1 MQKNVKKTELNQ
13 TAWWKRA
20 LCCVQ
25 DNVRGQNILVIVPG
39 ARRKKNRTKLCL
51 FGMLRIEPSAVKP
64 PCFFNQI
71 EEENDT
77 H

>member
-39 ARRKKNRTKLCL
+39 ARRKKTEQNYVSLACSEL
-51 FGMLRIEPSAVKP
+51 NL
-64 PCFFNQI
+64 QQ
-71 EEENDT
+71 
-77 H
+77 

>member
-39 ARRKKNRTKLCL
+39 ARIKKKQNKTMSLWH
-51 FGMLRIEPSAVKP
+51 AQ
-64 PCFFNQI
+64 N
-71 EEENDT
+71 
-77 H
+77 